1 MPNLYNP
8 HIWLELMDTEQ
19 TFVSVPWRPSAESL
33 APVRLFSVSPFAPVA
48 QRSEAESERLS
59 SVRDS
64 PHPEEDKKGLLLLA
78 YDLAA
83 FGVLHQN

>member
-1 MPNLYNP
+1 
-8 HIWLELMDTEQ
+8 MDTEQ

-64 PHPEEDKKGLLLLA
+64 PHPEEDKKKGLFLLA
-78 YDLAA
+78 HDLAA
-83 FGVLHQN
+83 FGVLHQNQGWILSQYT